1 MSISTGEASQP
12 ARAADFDLVLEPG
25 KTETKYWSDLWQYR
39 ELLYFLSWRDILVR
53 YKQTLIGIG
62 WSIIRPVLTMLVF
75 TVVFGR
81 LAKFPSEGV
90 PYALLVLTATLA
102 WQLVSTAMSEVSGSL
117 LANSNLL
124 TKVYFPRMLI
134 PASAITTSLVDFAIS
149 LGILGAMM
157 AYYRFVPPPQVLLL
171 PLFAALAVCV
181 SLGAGLVFCTLN
193 VRYRDFRYIIPF
205 LLQLGLYISP
215 VGFSSNIVPAK
226 WRFLYSLN
234 PLVGVI
240 EGFRW
245 SILGGQS
252 QIYLPGFLASVLL
265 AALLMYYG
273 IALFRRM
280 ERSFADVI

>member
-226 WRFLYSLN
+226 WRALYSLN
-234 PLVGVI
+234 PMVGVI